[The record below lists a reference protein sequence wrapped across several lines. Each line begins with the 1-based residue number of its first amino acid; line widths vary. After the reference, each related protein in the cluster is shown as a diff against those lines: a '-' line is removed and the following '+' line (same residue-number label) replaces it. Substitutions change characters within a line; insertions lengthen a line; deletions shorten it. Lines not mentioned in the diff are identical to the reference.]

1 MNYVQDPVAFFRKV
15 KEDTGVDFL
24 NGLHGGTAAASLDT
38 RNRQEEQFETYG
50 LSPAFLRQL
59 HITGPLTN
67 RVFVSNVS
75 FTCYLTTLH
84 FIHKSATCF
93 GISSCTSRFRF
104 SKLYVTLFCLLNILK
119 FSCRITYKVDE

>member
-1 MNYVQDPVAFFRKV
+1 MPKNWIIINNCLAFIHSILFSRLLTPSYSFLKWKYVQDPVAFFRKV

-24 NGLHGGTAAASLDT
+24 NGLHGGTATASLDT

-75 FTCYLTTLH
+75 F
-84 FIHKSATCF
+84 I
-93 GISSCTSRFRF
+93 
-104 SKLYVTLFCLLNILK
+104 
-119 FSCRITYKVDE
+119 

>member
-1 MNYVQDPVAFFRKV
+1 MKCLCVQDPVAFFRKV

-24 NGLHGGTAAASLDT
+24 NGLHGGTAASNLDT

-75 FTCYLTTLH
+75 FICYLQH
-84 FIHKSATCF
+84 FFSFINPQYNSDFHLAFKVRISEVIGNFALCF
-93 GISSCTSRFRF
+93 
-104 SKLYVTLFCLLNILK
+104 
-119 FSCRITYKVDE
+119 